1 MKSFLCTLFAL
12 SMSCALWADV
22 FWADP
27 ATGEEVPEGQG
38 LKWTYYVEN
47 GNITIG
53 SGSSQVSAIS
63 KETSGRITIPT
74 IIDGKSVTKL
84 GSGAFGDCSALTSIN
99 LPAGVTSIGG
109 HAFSG
114 CRSLTSISLPNGVTS
129 IGNNAFDDCSSLTSI
144 SLPAGL
150 TSIGTQAFYCCSL
163 LTAVDLPAGLT
174 SIGSGTFS
182 GCSSLTSVDLPAG
195 LTSIGTQAFYCCSL
209 LVSVDLPARVTSI
222 GDWAFSGCSALQVAA
237 FHGAPPEGVRHPKI
251 HHGIPLEK
259 IRYPKAYAKEW
270 IAAIGDERQ
279 GLTDIY
285 SQAQVT
291 ATAKMLDSTQMKV
304 TYKVTY
310 PEGVTRPER
319 VNVRAVAFK
328 DGIRSFA
335 NLVPVVTDG
344 SAPDGQTVG
353 KVPNGT
359 EVTVGAEQ
367 SFVWD
372 ISGDWASN
380 DVKLG
385 QVSVEILVQENG
397 KLLPQELITIPE
409 VKAADGVAAHP
420 EMTITRNTVP
430 EPMLFKALL
439 WRYAELAQT
448 DKGALSNE
456 LAIVSNKE
464 EAAGKVYWNKN
475 KAEDFATK
483 PAAKGV
489 LIAWGDKINDG
500 RKQYSSDTRYPINE
514 TELLTYLYGRMGFEV
529 LEGKNLDWAREATR
543 LGLQSGTAD
552 VEYEGMEP
560 ILQRAVKINQPSTQP
575 VKE

>member
-84 GSGAFGDCSALTSIN
+84 GSGAFGGCSALTSIN
-99 LPAGVTSIGG
+99 LPAG
-109 HAFSG
+109 
-114 CRSLTSISLPNGVTS
+114 
-129 IGNNAFDDCSSLTSI
+129 
-144 SLPAGL
+144 L
-150 TSIGTQAFYCCSL
+150 TSIGVHAFEECNALTSVDLSHTQVTSIDDSVFWCCS
-163 LTAVDLPAGLT
+163 A
-174 SIGSGTFS
+174 
-182 GCSSLTSVDLPAG
+182 LTSVDLPAG
-195 LTSIGTQAFYCCSL
+195 LKSIGNSQFWNCYALTSVDLSHTQVMSIGSQTFYGCSAL
-209 LVSVDLPARVTSI
+209 TSVDLPANLKSI
-222 GDWAFSGCSALQVAA
+222 GTQAFSGCSALQVAA

-270 IAAIGDERQ
+270 IAAISDTRAT
-279 GLTDIY
+279 LTDVLP
-285 SQAQVT
+285 QAQVKASAEMVT
-291 ATAKMLDSTQMKV
+291 PTQMKV
-304 TYKVTY
+304 TYTVSF
-310 PEGVTRPER
+310 PEGVEAPET

-335 NLVPVVTDG
+335 NIVPVVSNGT
-344 SAPDGQTVG
+344 APEGQTVG
-353 KVPNGT
+353 TVPHGT
-359 EVTVGAEQ
+359 EVAVGAEQ

-372 ISGDWASN
+372 ISKDWAAS

-409 VKAADGVAAHP
+409 VKAADGVVEHP
-420 EMTITRNTVP
+420 EMTITRNVVP
-430 EPMLFKALL
+430 ESMLFKALL

-475 KAEDFATK
+475 KAEDFATT
-483 PAAKGV
+483 PATKGV

-500 RKQYSSDTRYPINE
+500 RTTSQYDRNHPINE
-514 TELLTYLYGRMGFEV
+514 TELLTYLYGQMGFEV